1 MALLAGLTG
10 GMGSGKSLVA
20 EMLKE
25 LGAHLIDA
33 DEICRSLVEPG
44 KPAWSEIVE
53 LFVEKILHQD
63 KTLDRGKIADII
75 FNDPCKKKALE
86 KILHPRVFSEEQRI
100 FANIRKREKGALVIV
115 NAPLLIESGNY
126 KKMDKV
132 AVVACDE
139 ETQIR
144 RIVEK
149 GVFSG
154 EDAKKRIKTQMGLKE
169 KLKYADYIIE
179 NNSTIEELRAKVEI
193 LYRDLKKLAS

>member
-1 MALLAGLTG
+1 
-10 GMGSGKSLVA
+10 MGSGKSLAA

-33 DEICRSLVEPG
+33 DEICRTLVEPG
-44 KPAWSEIVE
+44 KPAWSEIME
-53 LFVEKILHQD
+53 LFAEKILRHD

-75 FNDPCKKKALE
+75 FNDPGKKRAME

-115 NAPLLIESGNY
+115 NASLLIESGNY

-169 KLKYADYIIE
+169 KMKYADYIIE
-179 NNSTIEELRAKVEI
+179 NNSTIEELKAKVEI
-193 LYRDLKKLAS
+193 LYRELKKLAS

>member
-1 MALLAGLTG
+1 
-10 GMGSGKSLVA
+10 MGSGKSLAA

-115 NAPLLIESGNY
+115 NASLLIESGNY

>member
-1 MALLAGLTG
+1 
-10 GMGSGKSLVA
+10 MGSGKSLAA

-75 FNDPCKKKALE
+75 FNDPCKKKAME

-115 NAPLLIESGNY
+115 NASLLIESGNY